1 MKKHVMLALLIL
13 FLGSSFVFAG
23 AFGAGVSAGGS
34 MAFVGTEP
42 SGDGTPRYG
51 FTGGVFGEYD
61 FYAIENIVDFSA
73 QTGVYFMMNG
83 FRSDVNLVGAPG
95 PSPFTEETPTN
106 FNLNYI
112 QVPVLLKASFPL
124 NLPVKP
130 FALVGASA
138 GYLITKSV
146 EASDDLSEA
155 EDGYFTAAVSDPYE
169 DKLSNFDFGLVFGA
183 GVDLDMGL
191 SIDARF
197 NLGLMNIDE
206 DASGDDYT
214 KNRSITLM
222 VSYNIL

>member
-42 SGDGTPRYG
+42 SGEGTPRYG
-51 FTGGVFGEYD
+51 ITGGVFGEYD
-61 FYAIENIVDFSA
+61 FYSIENIVDLSA
-73 QTGVYFMMNG
+73 QSGVYFVMNG
-83 FRSDVNLVGAPG
+83 FRSDVDLTAAPG
-95 PSPFTEETPTN
+95 TPFTEVTPTE

-146 EASDDLSEA
+146 GTSEDLNTTQ
-155 EDGYFTAAVSDPYE
+155 EDYYNGAVVDPYE
-169 DKLSNFDFGLVFGA
+169 EKLSNFDFGLVFGA

-197 NLGLMNIDE
+197 NLGLMNIDQ
-206 DASGDDYT
+206 DATGDDYT
-214 KNRSITLM
+214 KTRSITLM
-222 VSYNIL
+222 ASYNIL